1 MRTKRI
7 GITGNIGSGK
17 SYVCHIFENLGINVF
32 YSDDE
37 TKALYLLP
45 DIKKEII
52 GHFDDKIYFEN
63 RTLNTELLSSHLF
76 KNKESLKFVESILYP
91 ALNSYFDKWIKEQK
105 SEYVLFESALLF
117 EKGFDK
123 QFDKIIFVSAPEQV
137 RLQRIMKRDSCD
149 KENVRSRMR
158 LQWDEDVK
166 KQKSNFII
174 YNDGIKMLI
183 PQVVEIHKKILNLK

>member
-1 MRTKRI
+1 MRTPRV

-37 TKALYLLP
+37 TKALYQLP
-45 DIKKEII
+45 DIKKKIT
-52 GHFDDKIYFEN
+52 GHFNDKIYFEDG
-63 RTLNTELLSSHLF
+63 TLNTKLLSFLLF
-76 KNKESLKFVESILYP
+76 KNEESLKFIESILYP
-91 ALNSYFDKWIKEQK
+91 VLNSRFDKWIKEQT

-123 QFDKIIFVSAPEQV
+123 QFDKIIFVSAPEPV
-137 RLQRIMKRDSCD
+137 RLQRIIKRDSCD
-149 KENVRSRMR
+149 EENVRSRMR

-166 KQKSNFII
+166 RQKSDFVIH
-174 YNDGIKMLI
+174 NDGMNMLI
-183 PQVVEIHKKILNLK
+183 PQVIEIHKKILGLQ